1 VSFWEDVWLEDKS
14 FKEFYPNLY
23 RTVRQK
29 DDTVANVLATISL
42 NVCFRQGLVNEKRNA
57 WFDLVSKVVQLL
69 LSNGKDVLRW
79 NLINNG
85 IFTIWSMYKTLI
97 QQGVLPEK
105 SPIWKFKIPLKI
117 KTFLWYLKKG

>member
-1 VSFWEDVWLEDKS
+1 MWLEDKS

-57 WFDLVSKVVQLL
+57 WFDLVSKVVQVH
-69 LSNGKDVLRW
+69 LSNEEDVFRW
-79 NLINNG
+79 NLSKNG
-85 IFTIWSMYKTLI
+85 LFIVCIKLI
-97 QQGVLPEK
+97 RQDVLPEK
-105 SPIWKFKIPLKI
+105 TLSKS
-117 KTFLWYLKKG
+117 

>member
-1 VSFWEDVWLEDKS
+1 MSFWEDVWLEDKS

-29 DDTVANVLATISL
+29 DDTVANVLGTIPL
-42 NVCFRQGLVNEKRNA
+42 NLSFRQGLVNEKRNA

-69 LSNGKDVLRW
+69 LSNGKDVFRW
-79 NLINNG
+79 NLSNNG
-85 IFTIWSMYKTLI
+85 IFTIWLMYKTLI

-105 SPIWKFKIPLKI
+105 SPI
-117 KTFLWYLKKG
+117 